1 MSCSNILSQI
11 YNTNDIQ
18 KTGNDSVDITKGL
31 VVLKA
36 TDITTNQIAA
46 FDKDTFEYDLS
57 SIIFESADDSVQLR
71 CFTEDAWAHIE
82 WSALQTHETTQ
93 VVNEASAS
101 YTELAQPKTVHIVPQ
116 ADTQFATVQ
125 LPYGKTTLT
134 AKIVADDPHFDTEYS
149 VVIVKPNVYD
159 ASSGTGTIAQIR
171 DLSFTPLALSDEE
184 LPDGAVADPDV
195 YQDISFDRQTNDYTS
210 SSTLY
215 WVNEDVGDIVIN
227 LDMPSG
233 VTVTNITYATDT
245 PEDAEIYSSF
255 ENGKIKTLTSQ
266 KKYQIESA
274 GGDHP
279 LKITTHDS
287 AGDRTYTVTIKKP
300 ASSDTSLRKFGYK
313 ITEESIPNP
322 AKTNAGLL
330 AKSGSP
336 IGTETTDT
344 ETAKPY
350 YGNCGTYYKLLAD
363 SDRATTPE
371 KDYGQVQLSADYVRD
386 ITELTYYVTPFHKRA
401 KIKYAIAQA
410 EPAAS
415 SSEWNDYA
423 IYNGTSTVGIPV
435 DMTANDTSSTTLNKT
450 LFIKVIAE
458 DGTSKI
464 HKIALTKPN
473 ANNAVIEAVYVTAKN
488 ERISGTKEI
497 LEKGKDNTFGS
508 AAALPAAA
516 RLLDEN
522 DKSGSTQMIDA
533 YTSELTFYV
542 RMTNKNTPVTYS
554 VTAADGT
561 VIASGAAT
569 TEETYGS
576 NHYRS
581 FALTG
586 LYDKTNPRYDG
597 DTTITI
603 SAAGTDTVFTL
614 RKPDNT
620 ITDLRSLTLASST
633 DIKSKQLS
641 NLTQALT
648 IDLKATTNTNIIEL
662 NAVTKSKTA
671 TITASAISTQVPNN
685 YLPGGSI
692 PVTVVQNA
700 TYPTDWTIT
709 LGDADT
715 PIPQG
720 KVTLTITVSNTGTA
734 SDKTYNIAITKDEDS
749 ESRLESLVITNAD
762 GTATIWDLAF
772 DKDTYRTFEYKNS
785 SGSYIPGNYP
795 QGTRATYSVSHTSK
809 TGKPS
814 ISVQTMQ
821 TGAKIEIFYYQSGS
835 YSTIASGTTSL
846 THDLLETTESIAY
859 QIRIT
864 SKDTSIRRQYNITL
878 SYEGA
883 DLSQIGDASVSDG
896 TYTYTSENVTAPSPI
911 EFSVTSLSENISIAV
926 SGENSEGT
934 ALTFNPVEQDP
945 SDSKQWLISAPAGNE
960 LTMGTNEITLDV
972 TNTKTG
978 LTQTYTYKLLYET
991 AVLTQIDDIAETID
1005 GVYEYNST
1013 DITQGFATGWEFYI
1027 TSSSEDVSIS
1037 VSGQNSEGTAL
1048 TLSTPTRDA
1057 TNPKRWKISAP
1068 TGNGF
1073 TIGTNPIVI
1082 TVTNTN
1088 SSDVK
1093 TYTYNIIRTQ

>member
-1 MSCSNILSQI
+1 MKRILSHTALFIATLFLCMSCSNILTQI
-11 YNTNDIQ
+11 YNTTDIQ
-18 KTGNDSVDITKGL
+18 KTGNDHVDTTRGL

-36 TDITTNQIAA
+36 TDTESNQIAS
-46 FDKDTFEYDLS
+46 FDEDTFEYDLS
-57 SIIFESADDSVQLR
+57 TIVFESADDSVQLR
-71 CFTEDAWAHIE
+71 CFAQDEWAHIE
-82 WSALQTHETTQ
+82 WTAVQTHSTEQ
-93 VVNEASAS
+93 VNTSSSAT
-101 YTELAQPKTVHIVPQ
+101 YDELATPVNVRIVPGT
-116 ADTQFATVQ
+116 DTQYATVI
-125 LPYGKTTLT
+125 LPYGKTLVT
-134 AKIVADDPHFDTEYS
+134 AKIVADDPLYGTEYS
-149 VVIVKPNVYD
+149 VVIAKPNVY
-159 ASSGTGTIAQIR
+159 SNSTGTGTVAQLR
-171 DLSFTPLALSDEE
+171 DLSFTPIAIDEE
-184 LPDGAVADPDV
+184 GYDPEIEIFTPNWNADATT
-195 YQDISFDRQTNDYTS
+195 RQFNRQQNNYTS
-210 SSTLY
+210 TSTWY
-215 WVNEDVGDIVIN
+215 WVNEDVGDIQVN
-227 LDMPSG
+227 LDIPDG
-233 VTVTNITYATDT
+233 VTLESITYGTSAEGVVHTVAERQTYRLESMGGEHPLNITT
-245 PEDAEIYSSF
+245 
-255 ENGKIKTLTSQ
+255 K
-266 KKYQIESA
+266 
-274 GGDHP
+274 
-279 LKITTHDS
+279 DS
-287 AGDRTYTVTIKKP
+287 ADIERTYSVTIKRTP
-300 ASSDTSLRKFGYK
+300 NTDTSLREFGYT
-313 ITEESIPNP
+313 ITGQTKSGSS
-322 AKTNAGLL
+322 TNVKMKAE
-330 AKSGSP
+330 SGSP
-336 IGTETTDT
+336 IGTAVTGCAYE
-344 ETAKPY
+344 
-350 YGNCGTYYKLLAD
+350 YKLLDD
-363 SDRATTPE
+363 SDKGIIQD
-371 KDYGQVQLSADYVRD
+371 KDYGVALLSADYVYD
-386 ITELTYYVTPFHKRA
+386 ITELTYYVTSFHRRA
-401 KIKYAIAQA
+401 HVNWAIVNSSTAVSDI
-410 EPAAS
+410 AS
-415 SSEWNDYA
+415 WTE
-423 IYNGTSTVGIPV
+423 YNRTTGIRF
-435 DMTANDTSSTTLNKT
+435 DCTTNDTTETTFSKKLW
-450 LFIKVIAE
+450 IKITAE
-458 DGTSKI
+458 DPSRVNYYSVT
-464 HKIALTKPN
+464 LTKPN
-473 ANNAVIEAVYVTAKN
+473 AGNNVIETLYAFATNSYQGTA
-488 ERISGTKEI
+488 TKRVC
-497 LEKGKDNTFGS
+497 EKGEANGTGENLGK
-508 AAALPAAA
+508 AANFTTSSL
-516 RLLDEN
+516 LLDES
-522 DKSGSTQMIDA
+522 DGVDA
-533 YTSELTFYV
+533 YTDSLTFYL
-542 RMTNKNTPVTYS
+542 RMANKNTPVTYT
-554 VTAADGT
+554 VTDINGT
-561 VIASGAAT
+561 TVTSGTASAV
-569 TEETYGS
+569 TYSG
-576 NHYRS
+576 NKYAS
-581 FALTG
+581 FTISDLN
-586 LYDKTNPRYDG
+586 DSRYNG
-597 DTTITI
+597 DSRITITR
-603 SAAGTDTVFTL
+603 GTTNTVFTL

-633 DIKSKQLS
+633 DVKSKQLS

-685 YLPGGSI
+685 YLPGDSI

-762 GTATIWDLAF
+762 GTATIWNPAF

-846 THDLLETTESIAY
+846 TYDLLESTESIAY

-896 TYTYTSENVTAPSPI
+896 TYTYTSENVSAPSPI
-911 EFSVTSLSENISIAV
+911 AFSVTSLSENISIAV

-945 SDSKQWLISAPAGNE
+945 SDSKQWHISAPAGNE

-972 TNTKTG
+972 TNTITG

-991 AVLTQIDDIAETID
+991 AVLTHIDDIAETID

>member
-36 TDITTNQIAA
+36 TDITTNQITA

-71 CFTEDAWAHIE
+71 CFTEDVWAHIE

-93 VVNEASAS
+93 VVNAASAS

-159 ASSGTGTIAQIR
+159 ASTGTGTIAQIR

-245 PEDAEIYSSF
+245 VQDAEIYSSF

-274 GGDHP
+274 GGEHP

-313 ITEESIPNP
+313 ITEESIPGT
-322 AKTNAGLL
+322 KTNAGLL

-363 SDRATTPE
+363 SDRASTQA

-410 EPAAS
+410 EPDAS

-569 TEETYGS
+569 TEKTYGS
-576 NHYRS
+576 NYYRS
-581 FALTG
+581 FTLTG

-633 DIKSKQLS
+633 DDVKSKQLS

-648 IDLKATTNTNIIEL
+648 IDLTTNTNIIEL

-685 YLPGGSI
+685 YLPGDSI
-692 PVTVVQNA
+692 PVTVFQNA

-762 GTATIWDLAF
+762 GTATIWNLAF
-772 DKDTYRTFEYKNS
+772 DKDTYRIFQYKNS
-785 SGSYIPGNYP
+785 SGSYISGNYP
-795 QGTRATYSVSHTSK
+795 QGTSATTYYVSHTSK

-835 YSTIASGTTSL
+835 YPTIASGTTSL
-846 THDLLETTESIAY
+846 THDLLESTESIAY

-896 TYTYTSENVTAPSPI
+896 TYTYTSENVTATSPI

-945 SDSKQWLISAPAGNE
+945 SNSRQWLISAPAGNE

-972 TNTKTG
+972 TNTITG

-991 AVLTQIDDIAETID
+991 AVLTHIDDIAETID

-1013 DITQGFATGWEFYI
+1013 DITQAFATGWEFYI

-1057 TNPKRWKISAP
+1057 TNRKRWKISAP